1 MNYHFQNC
9 DTRKF
14 DWTGEAV
21 ETLKRLWAEGWSAS
35 RIAEEL
41 TVHGDGPTRSAVL
54 GKINRLG
61 LPLRKTQVNQHSGKR
76 DRRGDNTR
84 ARHLSRRKPT
94 FRAMLL
100 PDRPSCEPEPLLL
113 PLDELSDRT
122 CRWPIGDPRAPG
134 FGFCGHECRPEL
146 PYCEYHTGR
155 AWLADAGLPL
165 RQRREAP
172 CT

>member
-35 RIAEEL
+35 QIAEEL

>member
-1 MNYHFQNC
+1 MSIIWNNRFN
-9 DTRKF
+9 
-14 DWTGEAV
+14 WTDGAV
-21 ETLKRLWAEGWSAS
+21 ETLKRLWAEGWSAGQ
-35 RIAEEL
+35 IAKEL
-41 TVHGDGPTRSAVL
+41 TVHGDGPTRNAVL

-84 ARHLSRRKPT
+84 ARHLLRRKPT
-94 FRAMLL
+94 ISAMPL

-155 AWLADAGLPL
+155 AWLADAGL
-165 RQRREAP
+165 RQGRDVS